1 MRFLEQLRSWISR
14 AETASNK
21 LEYTALDGVH
31 RAEEAVDHATGGR
44 FYDTLERADEEA
56 DELLDRVG
64 LGEQDEEPK
73 PPGDAR
79 EQPPRA

>member
-1 MRFLEQLRSWISR
+1 MGFLERLRSWISR
-14 AETASNK
+14 AETASNE

-31 RAEEAVDHATGGR
+31 RAEDAVDHATGGR

-64 LGEQDEEPK
+64 LGEDEEPAT
-73 PPGDAR
+73 PGDEP

>member
-1 MRFLEQLRSWISR
+1 MGFLERLRSWISR
-14 AETASNK
+14 AETASNE

-31 RAEEAVDHATGGR
+31 RAEDAVDHATGGR

-64 LGEQDEEPK
+64 LGEDEEPQ
-73 PPGDAR
+73 PPQDEP